1 MSESTDDRTDDA
13 VRFANDIITLD
24 MLPPSTATRWVTS
37 RKAQLIA
44 AIKGGLITIEEASR
58 RYCLTIEELGE
69 WQSSFDRHGKRG
81 LRTTFT
87 QQYRFL
93 RGVNHPTSDENELS
107 DPSQEKGPR
116 LR

>member
-1 MSESTDDRTDDA
+1 MSDTTDDHADDA
-13 VRFANDIITLD
+13 VVFAEDAITLD

-37 RKAQLIA
+37 RKAQLIS
-44 AIKGGLITIEEASR
+44 AIRGGLITIEEASR

-69 WQSSFDRHGKRG
+69 WQASFDRHGKRG
-81 LRTTFT
+81 LRTTFI

-93 RGVNHPTSDENELS
+93 RGVSLQTADENESS
-107 DPSQEKGPR
+107 DLSQENGRR